1 MRCAASC
8 FSMRAKHVASLGL
21 FVFFVFFVVKKH
33 KVSFALLCVS
43 LCFLVVSPACLCAAS
58 VVATPAAPAA
68 SVVAS
73 PADLIA
79 QAIAT
84 RTPIAFQYAGAERI
98 VHPHRLGR
106 HPKTGRLLLRAWER
120 SKAAAPTGQW
130 KLYALDRLSNLRT
143 LPAEPPFSPAPG
155 YTPTDNA
162 LPNPLAEL
170 PCP

>member
-1 MRCAASC
+1 MPYVLDVSLHRLL
-8 FSMRAKHVASLGL
+8 RAFLFVL
-21 FVFFVFFVVKKH
+21 FVFFVV
-33 KVSFALLCVS
+33 A
-43 LCFLVVSPACLCAAS
+43 SPACLCAAS
-58 VVATPAAPAA
+58 VVSPAAPAA
-68 SVVAS
+68 PADSVVAS

-84 RTPIAFQYAGAERI
+84 RTPIAFTYALTERI

-162 LPNPLAEL
+162 IPNPIAEVQI
-170 PCP
+170 P

>member
-1 MRCAASC
+1 M
-8 FSMRAKHVASLGL
+8 VA
-21 FVFFVFFVVKKH
+21 
-33 KVSFALLCVS
+33 
-43 LCFLVVSPACLCAAS
+43 SPACLCAAS
-58 VVATPAAPAA
+58 VVSPAAPAA
-68 SVVAS
+68 PADSVVAS

-84 RTPIAFQYAGAERI
+84 RTPIAFTYALTERI

-162 LPNPLAEL
+162 IPNPIAEVQI
-170 PCP
+170 P